1 MIGGLSANLY
11 TWQFQFFSFSAGGS
25 SILGDSLL
33 WLQNSN
39 SNSNKYLIST
49 VYLAQRSQQ

>member
-11 TWQFQFFSFSAGGS
+11 TWQFQFFSFSAGCS

-33 WLQNSN
+33 WLQNN